1 MIIRFQDHLKN
12 KLFGILEN
20 EKIKVI
26 DGDILTESDFTITN
40 QELKLEDV
48 TLLAPTHPSKVVCIG
63 LNYVDHAKEVNLE
76 LPEEPLIFIKPS
88 TTVIGTNDLV
98 VYPEQTKKL
107 EYEAELGIVIGKK
120 TRNVSKEKAK
130 DAILGYTIANDMTAR
145 DLQFSDGQWTR
156 GKSFD
161 TFCPIGPG
169 IIRNIDPENLDITL
183 HVNGEL
189 KQHSN
194 TKNLIFDVE
203 YIVSYVSKVMTL
215 LPGDII
221 ITGTPFGVGPVKPG
235 DEMVVRIEG
244 IGELRNKIVSSE
256 ARD

>member
-1 MIIRFQDHLKN
+1 MIVRFQDQEQNIRYGVLKDET
-12 KLFGILEN
+12 IH
-20 EKIKVI
+20 VI
-26 DGDILTESDFTITN
+26 AGDIFADYKVTDETVSVG
-40 QELKLEDV
+40 DV
-48 TLLAPTHPSKVVCIG
+48 KLLAPTEPSKVVCIG

-76 LPEEPLIFIKPS
+76 IPKEPLIFLKPN
-88 TTVIGTNDLV
+88 TTVIATGDDV
-98 VYPEQTKKL
+98 IYPEQTNHV

-120 TRNVSKEKAK
+120 TKNIEKEEAK
-130 DAILGYTIANDMTAR
+130 EAIFGYTIANDVTAR

-169 IIRNIDPENLDITL
+169 IVRDIDPSNLNITL

-189 KQHSN
+189 KQNSN

-215 LPGDII
+215 LPGDVI
-221 ITGTPFGVGPVKPG
+221 ITGTPYGVGPVEPG
-235 DEMVVRIEG
+235 DEMVVRIDG
-244 IGELRNKIVSSE
+244 LGELRNKIVK
-256 ARD
+256 

>member
-1 MIIRFQDHLKN
+1 MIVRFQDQEQNIRYGVLKDET
-12 KLFGILEN
+12 IH
-20 EKIKVI
+20 VI
-26 DGDILTESDFTITN
+26 VGDIFADYKVTDETVSVG
-40 QELKLEDV
+40 DV
-48 TLLAPTHPSKVVCIG
+48 KLLAPTEPSKVVCIG

-76 LPEEPLIFIKPS
+76 IPKEPLIFLKPN
-88 TTVIGTNDLV
+88 TTVIATGDDV
-98 VYPEQTKKL
+98 IYPEQTNHV

-120 TRNVSKEKAK
+120 TKNIEKEEAK
-130 DAILGYTIANDMTAR
+130 EAIFGYTIANDVTAR

-169 IIRNIDPENLDITL
+169 IVRDIDPSNLNITL

-189 KQHSN
+189 KQNSN

-215 LPGDII
+215 LPGDVI
-221 ITGTPFGVGPVKPG
+221 ITGTPYGVGPVEPG
-235 DEMVVRIEG
+235 DEMVVRIDG
-244 IGELRNKIVSSE
+244 LGELRNKIVK
-256 ARD
+256 

>member
-1 MIIRFQDHLKN
+1 MIVRFQDQEQNIRYGVLKDET
-12 KLFGILEN
+12 IH
-20 EKIKVI
+20 VI
-26 DGDILTESDFTITN
+26 TGDIFADYKVTDETVSVG
-40 QELKLEDV
+40 DV
-48 TLLAPTHPSKVVCIG
+48 KLLAPTEPSKVVCIG

-76 LPEEPLIFIKPS
+76 IPKEPLIFLKPN
-88 TTVIGTNDLV
+88 TTVIATGDDV
-98 VYPEQTKKL
+98 IYPEQTNHV

-120 TRNVSKEKAK
+120 TKNIEKEEAK
-130 DAILGYTIANDMTAR
+130 EAIFGYTIANDVTAR

-169 IIRNIDPENLDITL
+169 IVRDIDPSNLNITL

-189 KQHSN
+189 KQNSN

-215 LPGDII
+215 LPGDVI
-221 ITGTPFGVGPVKPG
+221 ITGTPYGVGPVEPG
-235 DEMVVRIEG
+235 DEMVVRIDG
-244 IGELRNKIVSSE
+244 LGELRNKIVK
-256 ARD
+256 